1 MTEVTAPRQPVTGVP
16 RVSSGVSARQRRRGR
31 SAHPRSM
38 ERLVT
43 TVTCVDEAGVGRRR
57 QNEVYRA
64 GVYGRSPRVPVAARA
79 LQARAKQALNPRA
92 YAYVAGGAGDE
103 VTQRANRAAFDRW
116 AVIPRVL
123 RDVSTRDTSVEL
135 FGRRLPAPVLLGPVG
150 ALELVH
156 READLAVARA
166 AASAGVPMVF
176 SNQASVSMEDC
187 AAVMGSGP
195 DAAPRW
201 FQLYWSTSDEL
212 VESLVGRAEAVG
224 CDALVVTLDTTM
236 LGWRPRDLD
245 LGHLPFALGKG
256 IAQYP
261 SDPVF
266 RELVEKRAAAAGP
279 REPQPRPTPAAVR
292 ALGGMARAWPG
303 SLRENLRSPLPRAAV
318 ETFLGIYSRP
328 SITWDDLAWLRS
340 RTRLPIPLKG
350 VRPPEAARRALD
362 AGVDGV
368 VVSTHGGRQVD
379 RSISALDALP
389 EVVGAVAGR
398 APVLLDSGIRSGADV
413 FTAVALGARAVL
425 PGRRFGWVRGL
436 AGEEGVRKVISDVL
450 GEFDLTLGLTGHT
463 AVEQVS
469 PDVLRRVG

>member
-1 MTEVTAPRQPVTGVP
+1 
-16 RVSSGVSARQRRRGR
+16 
-31 SAHPRSM
+31 
-38 ERLVT
+38 
-43 TVTCVDEAGVGRRR
+43 VDEAGAGRRR

-64 GVYGRSPRVPVAARA
+64 GVYGHHPRVPTAVRA

-103 VTQRANRAAFDRW
+103 VTQRANRAAFDKW
-116 AVIPRVL
+116 AVVPRVL

-135 FGRRLPAPVLLGPVG
+135 FGRRLPAPLLLAPVG

-156 READLAVARA
+156 DEADLAVARA
-166 AASAGVPMVF
+166 AASLGVPMVF

-187 AAVMGSGP
+187 AAAMGDS
-195 DAAPRW
+195 PRW

-212 VESLVGRAEAVG
+212 VESLLRRAEAAG

-256 IAQYP
+256 IAQYT

-266 RELVEKRAAAAGP
+266 RRLVEQRAASVGE
-279 REPQPRPTPAAVR
+279 REPQPRPTPAAVK
-292 ALGGMARAWPG
+292 ALVGMARAWPG
-303 SLRENLRSPLPRAAV
+303 SFRDNLRSPLPRAAV

-328 SITWDDLAWLRS
+328 SITWADLAWLRS
-340 RTRLPIPLKG
+340 KTRMPILLKG
-350 VRPPEAARRALD
+350 VLHPDDARRALD
-362 AGVDGV
+362 EGVDGV

-379 RSISALDALP
+379 RSISALEALP
-389 EVVGAVAGR
+389 DVVAAIDER

-413 FTAVALGARAVL
+413 FTAVALGASAVL
-425 PGRRFGWVRGL
+425 LGRPFAWGLGL
-436 AGEEGVRKVISDVL
+436 AGEEGVRQVIADVM

-463 AVEQVS
+463 AVDQLS
-469 PDVLRRVG
+469 PDILRRVA

>member
-1 MTEVTAPRQPVTGVP
+1 VTGVE
-16 RVSSGVSARQRRRGR
+16 GA
-31 SAHPRSM
+31 
-38 ERLVT
+38 
-43 TVTCVDEAGVGRRR
+43 GRRR

-64 GVYGRSPRVPVAARA
+64 GVFGHHPRVPVGIRA
-79 LQARAKQALNPRA
+79 LQARAKQALNARA

-103 VTQRANRAAFDRW
+103 ATQRANRAAFEKW
-116 AVIPRVL
+116 AVVPRVL
-123 RDVSTRDTSVEL
+123 RDVSSRDTSVEL
-135 FGRRLPAPVLLGPVG
+135 FGRRLPAPLLLGPVG

-156 READLAVARA
+156 AEADLAVAKA
-166 AASAGVPMVF
+166 AAALGVPMVF

-187 AAVMGSGP
+187 AAAMG
-195 DAAPRW
+195 DAPRW

-212 VESLVGRAEAVG
+212 VQSLVGRAEAAG

-256 IAQYP
+256 IAQYT

-266 RELVEKRAAAAGP
+266 RKLVEQRAAGP

-292 ALGGMARAWPG
+292 ALVGMAKAWPG
-303 SLRENLRSPLPRAAV
+303 SFRENLRSPLPRAAV

-328 SITWDDLAWLRS
+328 SITWADLAWLRS
-340 RTRLPIPLKG
+340 TTRLPILLKG
-350 VRPPEAARRALD
+350 VLHPDDARRALD
-362 AGVDGV
+362 EGVDGI

-389 EVVGAVAGR
+389 DVVAAVDER

-425 PGRRFGWVRGL
+425 LGRPFAWGLAL
-436 AGEEGVRKVISDVL
+436 AGEQGVRQVVSDVL
-450 GEFDLTLGLTGHT
+450 AEFDLTLGLTGHT
-463 AVEQVS
+463 AVDQLS
-469 PDVLRRVG
+469 PAVLRRVA